1 MDEVLAKYIY
11 EMDLGDIQEHKGM
24 SIFPLYSKGD
34 DSDYITLKEAL
45 DADLIKITE
54 IDEMGSVPEL
64 KVVNRAN
71 VPVLLLDGEELAGAK
86 QNRVLNT
93 TILLEQNSKTVI
105 PVSCTEQGRWSYNS
119 LEFRDS
125 GNVASYRVRRS
136 KSASVNESLK
146 TNGVYRSNQRVV
158 WNEIDDMSQDAHVM
172 SNTRAMRDVYE
183 SRVESLEDYHRA
195 FPLSD
200 GQKGILVMV
209 NGEVMGLDVLS
220 SSIAYSVLHPKLLK
234 SYSLEAI
241 ILEEKNN
248 KADYETQFNGLD
260 KAKKFLDDARLSME
274 AKHKSIG
281 FGCDHRL
288 EGPNMVGSALTHKDK
303 VIHAAFFRTVD
314 SEKEKM
320 SSYQAR
326 RRFRM

>member
-1 MDEVLAKYIY
+1 MDEVLANYIY

-24 SIFPLYSKGD
+24 SVFPLYTKGD

-64 KVVNRAN
+64 KVINKAN

-93 TILLEQNSKTVI
+93 TILLKQNSETVI
-105 PVSCTEQGRWSYNS
+105 PVSCTEQGRWSYTS
-119 LEFRDS
+119 LKFSDS
-125 GNVASYRVRRS
+125 GNVASYRVRRY
-136 KSASVNESLK
+136 KSASVNKSLK
-146 TNGVYRSNQRVV
+146 TEGKYRSDQRMV
-158 WNEIDDMSQDAHVM
+158 WNAIDDVSREARVM

-183 SRVESLEDYHRA
+183 SRDESLQDYHHA

-241 ILEEKNN
+241 LQEEKND
-248 KADYETQFNGLD
+248 KADEEDQFNGLD
-260 KAKKFLDDARLSME
+260 QAKKFLDDARLSME
-274 AKHKSIG
+274 EKHKSIG

-288 EGPNMVGSALTHKDK
+288 EGPNLVGSALTHKEK
-303 VIHAAFFRTVD
+303 VIHVAFFRTMD
-314 SEKEKM
+314 SQNEKM
-320 SSYQAR
+320 SSYQTR
-326 RRFRM
+326 RGFRI